1 MTLKQR
7 LAAWF
12 CDFICP
18 LFDLYSETGTLYLVS
33 QQRGEMGDRT
43 RLEHVWGL
51 FPVLN
56 LLILH
61 LYVNKLY
68 SCFVM
73 IRIFTL

>member
-33 QQRGEMGDRT
+33 QQRVRKDNKTARPNAT
-43 RLEHVWGL
+43 GL
-51 FPVLN
+51 SSVVMKWMTACGWSMYGIHFLVL
-56 LLILH
+56 
-61 LYVNKLY
+61 KLN
-68 SCFVM
+68 
-73 IRIFTL
+73 